1 MRSKIKRILIT
12 LLATILLIMSFTGCS
27 SKGKKLM
34 SVDGNK
40 ITENMVLLLMSRMK
54 GTLAASGYGTK
65 VDNSSFW
72 DTVMD
77 AETGKTY
84 DDHYTQ
90 LVVDSAKTYLAAM
103 ALFDELDLK
112 LPKSYVDEIDSEMT
126 RLVEDL
132 GEGSKTYLNTK
143 LAEYGANY
151 DVLRETYIME
161 AKIAYL
167 RDHLFGADGSLIAE
181 DTYEKYY
188 QENYVKFK
196 HIFFYTSKPVY
207 DTDENG
213 DTIYYKDLTA
223 DSLRIAYKTSG
234 DDVEPLL
241 NDKGENVKDKN
252 GDKIYVYKNDKKK
265 IAYDEGT
272 DETPTYPNPVLDDNG
287 YQVAEEL
294 TAEESRELSDR
305 IQMIMDAVKDGEYS
319 LFDSYVKEYNEDKGM
334 EMYPGG
340 YYLTANSEY
349 DSVEV
354 RDALFEME
362 DGEIRRIESEY
373 GIHIVMKY
381 ALDKGAYADVN
392 NKDFF
397 RTESGSL
404 IFLETLKNQLI
415 GTYVEKYKADI
426 KIKQDILDGLSM
438 KNVKANRYY

>member
-1 MRSKIKRILIT
+1 MAVLFVMTSL
-12 LLATILLIMSFTGCS
+12 TGCA
-27 SKGKKLM
+27 SKGKKIM
-34 SVDGNK
+34 SVEGNK

-54 GTLAASGYGTK
+54 GTLSAGGYGTK
-65 VDNSSFW
+65 VDTNSFW

-77 AETGKTY
+77 AKTGQTY
-84 DDHYTQ
+84 DDYYTD
-90 LVVDSAKTYLAAM
+90 LVLESAKTYLAAM

-112 LPKSYVDEIDSEMT
+112 LPDSYIDEIDGAM
-126 RLVEDL
+126 EDLIQSL

-143 LAEYGANY
+143 LADYGANY

-167 RDHLFGADGSLIAE
+167 SDYLFGADGSKISAE
-181 DTYEKYY
+181 NYEKYY

-196 HIFFYTSKPVY
+196 HIFFYTTKPVY

-213 DTIYYKDLTA
+213 DTIYYKDLT
-223 DSLRIAYKTSG
+223 SETLRIAYKTTG

-241 NDKGENVKDKN
+241 DDEGNNKKDKN
-252 GDKIYVYKNDKKK
+252 GDKIYVYKDSKK

-272 DETPTYPNPVLDDNG
+272 EDAPTYPNPKLDKNG
-287 YQVAEEL
+287 YTVTEEL

-305 IQMIMDAVKDGEYS
+305 VQMIMDAVKDGEYS
-319 LFDSYVKEYNEDKGM
+319 LFDSYIKEYNEDKGM

-340 YYLTANSEY
+340 YYLTASSDY

-362 DGEIRRIESEY
+362 DGEIRRIESDY

-381 ALDKGAYADVN
+381 ELDKGAYADTA

-397 RTESGSL
+397 RTESGTL
-404 IFLETLKNQLI
+404 TFLETLKNQLI

-426 KIKQDILDGLSM
+426 KLNDKLVSGLSM
-438 KNVKANRYY
+438 KKIKSNRYY

>member
-1 MRSKIKRILIT
+1 MKSKIKRILIT
-12 LLATILLIMSFTGCS
+12 LLAAVLLVTSLTACS

-54 GTLAASGYGTK
+54 GTLSASGYGTK
-65 VDNSSFW
+65 VDTNSFW

-77 AETGKTY
+77 ASTGKTY
-84 DDHYTQ
+84 DEHYTQ

-112 LPKSYVDEIDSEMT
+112 LPDSYIDEIDSEMD
-126 RLVEDL
+126 RLVDDL

-143 LAEYGANY
+143 LADYGANY

-167 RDHLFGADGSLIAE
+167 RDNLFGEDGSLIAT
-181 DTYEKYY
+181 DTYEEYY
-188 QENYVKFK
+188 QANYVKFK

-223 DSLRIAYKTSG
+223 EPLRIAYKTTG
-234 DDVEPLL
+234 DDVEVLL
-241 NDKGENVKDKN
+241 DDKGENVKDKN
-252 GDKIYVYKNDKKK
+252 GDKIYVYKNDKNK

-272 DETPTYPNPVLDDNG
+272 DENPTYPNPVLDDNG
-287 YQVAEEL
+287 YAVSEKL

-305 IQMIMDAVKDGEYS
+305 VQMIMESVKDGEYS
-319 LFDSYVKEYNEDKGM
+319 LFDSYVKEYNEDQGM
-334 EMYPGG
+334 DMYPGG
-340 YYLTANSEY
+340 IYLTATSEY
-349 DSVEV
+349 DSTEV
-354 RDALFEME
+354 RDALFDME

-381 ALDKGAYADVN
+381 ELDKGGYADVD

-404 IFLETLKNQLI
+404 IFLESLKNQLI
-415 GTYVEKYKADI
+415 GTYVEKYKSDI
-426 KIKQDILDGLSM
+426 KIKQSVLDGLSM
-438 KNVKANRYY
+438 KNIKANLYY

>member
-1 MRSKIKRILIT
+1 MKSKIKRILIT
-12 LLATILLIMSFTGCS
+12 LLAAVLLVTSLTACS

-54 GTLAASGYGTK
+54 GTLSASGYGTK
-65 VDNSSFW
+65 VETNSFW

-77 AETGKTY
+77 ATTGKTY
-84 DDHYTQ
+84 DEHYTQ

-112 LPKSYVDEIDSEMT
+112 LPDSYIDEIDSEMD
-126 RLVEDL
+126 RLVDDL

-143 LAEYGANY
+143 LADYGANY

-167 RDHLFGADGSLIAE
+167 RDHLFGEDGSLIAD

-188 QENYVKFK
+188 QDNYVKFK
-196 HIFFYTSKPVY
+196 HIFFYMSKPVY
-207 DTDENG
+207 DTDKNG

-223 DSLRIAYKTSG
+223 DPLRIAYKTEG
-234 DDVEPLL
+234 EDVEPLL
-241 NDKGENVKDKN
+241 DGDGKNVKDDN
-252 GDKIYVYKNDKKK
+252 GDKVYVYKSDNSK

-272 DETPTYPNPVLDDNG
+272 DDSPTYPNPVLDEDG
-287 YQVAEEL
+287 YTVTEKL

-305 IQMIMDAVKDGEYS
+305 VQMIMDAVKEGEYS
-319 LFDSYVKEYNEDKGM
+319 LFDSYVNEYNEDKGM

-354 RDALFEME
+354 RDALFDME

-381 ALDKGAYADVN
+381 ELDKGAYADAD

-397 RTESGSL
+397 RTEDGTL

-438 KNVKANRYY
+438 KNIKANRYY